1 MSFFALRPREL
12 RQAPMPRAD
21 AAHLTRDDIGRL
33 LIACTLALLLSGALV
48 YFLLT
53 LPEAQQDGA
62 VTAPHMAKPAWV
74 EIQKPFRLFA
84 LNAPEWGRDVAY
96 AAERHRDG
104 GGRRDRLTF
113 GKFGASAWL
122 QVTLYRPGF
131 ENSDPAPLF
140 VDMARRAAAAS
151 LVVTRMGQPKPL
163 ATRLGSIHV
172 ADVALAGATGAS
184 GQTTPCLGFRSAEG
198 KVLEIGGF
206 ACGTP
211 GNPIDRVRLACALD
225 RVDLVSAGDD
235 AELRA
240 FFTGA
245 AEQLG
250 AACNEGAA
258 ETETKEP
265 PKPTPGFVVL
275 R

>member
-12 RQAPMPRAD
+12 RQAPMPRPD
-21 AAHLTRDDIGRL
+21 AAHLTRDDIRRV
-33 LIACTLALLLSGALV
+33 LIACTVALLLSGALV
-48 YFLLT
+48 YVLLT
-53 LPEAQQDGA
+53 LPAPEQNGA
-62 VTAPHMAKPAWV
+62 VTAPHVGIPAWM
-74 EIQKPFRLFA
+74 EIQRPFRLFA
-84 LNAPEWGRDVAY
+84 LNAPEWGRDLAY
-96 AAERHRDG
+96 AADRHRDG

-131 ENSDPAPLF
+131 EKSDPAPLF
-140 VDMARRAAAAS
+140 VDLARRAATAG

-163 ATRLGSIHV
+163 PTRLGSVQV
-172 ADVALAGATGAS
+172 ADLALAGATGAS

-211 GNPIDRVRLACALD
+211 GNPIDRARLACALD

-245 AEQLG
+245 AGQLG
-250 AACNEGAA
+250 VACSKPPVEGQ
-258 ETETKEP
+258 TQEP
-265 PKPTPGFVVL
+265 VKPTPGFVVL

>member
-12 RQAPMPRAD
+12 RQAPMPRPD
-21 AAHLTRDDIGRL
+21 AAHLTRDDIRRV

-53 LPEAQQDGA
+53 LPQAQQDGA
-62 VTAPHMAKPAWV
+62 VTAPHVAKPAWV
-74 EIQKPFRLFA
+74 EIPKPFRLFA
-84 LNAPEWGRDVAY
+84 LNAPQWGRDLAY
-96 AAERHRDG
+96 TAERHRDG

-113 GKFGASAWL
+113 GKFGESAWL
-122 QVTLYRPGF
+122 QVTLYRRGF
-131 ENSDPAPLF
+131 ENGDPAPLF
-140 VDMARRAAAAS
+140 VDLARRAAPAG

-163 ATRLGSIHV
+163 QTRLGSVEV
-172 ADVALAGATGAS
+172 ADLGLAGATGPS

-198 KVLEIGGF
+198 TVLEIGGF
-206 ACGTP
+206 ACGTR
-211 GNPIDRVRLACALD
+211 GNPIDRARLACALD

-245 AEQLG
+245 AGQLG
-250 AACNEGAA
+250 AACNEGS
-258 ETETKEP
+258 TESQTKEP
-265 PKPTPGFVVL
+265 AKPTPGFVVL

>member
-1 MSFFALRPREL
+1 M
-12 RQAPMPRAD
+12 
-21 AAHLTRDDIGRL
+21 

-53 LPEAQQDGA
+53 LPEAQRDGA
-62 VTAPHMAKPAWV
+62 VTAPHVAKPAWL

-84 LNAPEWGRDVAY
+84 LNAPEWGRDLAY
-96 AAERHRDG
+96 TAERHRDG

-113 GKFGASAWL
+113 GKFGVSAWL
-122 QVTLYRPGF
+122 QVTLYRRGF
-131 ENSDPAPLF
+131 ENGDPAPLF
-140 VDMARRAAAAS
+140 VDLARRAGPAG
-151 LVVTRMGQPKPL
+151 LVVTRLGQPKPL
-163 ATRLGSIHV
+163 QTRLGSFHV
-172 ADVALAGATGAS
+172 GDVALARATGAS

-211 GNPIDRVRLACALD
+211 GNPIDRERLACALE

-245 AEQLG
+245 AGQLG
-250 AACNEGAA
+250 AACNEEST
-258 ETETKEP
+258 ETPTKEP
-265 PKPTPGFVVL
+265 AKPTPGFVVL